1 MRNPDQLPNVLH
13 NLLRHPGLKNLL
25 RNPKALVIYLQTQ
38 AWPET
43 PAEEEENGPWDSSV
57 APDSQEAQE
66 LAEVMPL
73 VEEQL
78 EALDLT
84 PEQQTALKTGL
95 VQVYPDCRET
105 LEILLPDSSPALP

>member
-25 RNPKALVIYLQTQ
+25 RNPQALTTYLDKQ
-38 AWPET
+38 AWVET
-43 PAEEEENGPWDSSV
+43 PAEEEDNGPWDFST

-73 VEEQL
+73 VEERL
-78 EALDLT
+78 EELDLT
-84 PEQQTALKTGL
+84 PEQQTALKMGL
-95 VQVYPDCRET
+95 VQVCPDCREH
-105 LEILLPDSSPALP
+105 LEILMPDSAPVPM